1 MFNELDLASTTS
13 QNLVDAILALKGS
26 ETPLLIR
33 AADQR
38 KDLAFWQHFLKN
50 ACGLRHDQRH
60 YQADESLAYAAW
72 WEISYQPEKAS
83 SYTYSKTAQPFHN
96 DNAWFS
102 DPAEIN
108 FFAMEKQAISGG
120 EQIIY
125 PVSRLIADL
134 DAFDKTLLHD
144 LCSIQVT
151 IKKGGDD
158 FKNVT
163 TIITGDSDK
172 QVFWNFY
179 RTDKNTPAIDSMCNA
194 FFKFLASKENSS
206 STFKMR
212 CHSGDCVAFN
222 DQKVLHARTA
232 FEASAPRER
241 ILYQSMWHLP

>member
-1 MFNELDLASTTS
+1 MFNELSLATASV
-13 QNLVDAILALKGS
+13 QNLTDAVLGLKGS
-26 ETPLLIR
+26 EIPILIR
-33 AADQR
+33 DTEKR
-38 KDLAFWQHFLKN
+38 HDLVFWQHFLKN
-50 ACGLRHDQRH
+50 ECRLRHDQRH
-60 YQADESLAYAAW
+60 YQVDESLAYAAW

-125 PVSRLIADL
+125 PISRLIADL
-134 DAFDKTLLHD
+134 DAYDKTLLHD
-144 LCSIQVT
+144 LCNIQVT

-163 TIITGDSDK
+163 TIIAGDTDK

-179 RTDKNTPAIDSMCNA
+179 RTEKSTAAIDGLCKA
-194 FFKFLASKENSS
+194 FFKFLASKEDSS
-206 STFKMR
+206 STFKIH
-212 CHSGDCVAFN
+212 CNSGDCVAFN

-232 FEASAPRER
+232 FEASTPRER
-241 ILYQSMWHLP
+241 ILYQSMWHLS